1 MFVYLLQLVFSKRC
15 LFHNWITLLMGA
27 AFLGV
32 LSALAYHYPAI
43 AITVVVVATLFSI
56 PKRKVTS

>member
-1 MFVYLLQLVFSKRC
+1 MLLYLLRLVFSKRC

-32 LSALAYHYPAI
+32 LVAIAYQYSAI
-43 AITVVVVATLFSI
+43 AITIVVVATLSSI
-56 PKRKVTS
+56 PRRKVTS